1 MTLISLSMPF
11 EGRLFIAILNMAV
24 CAVLFS
30 IRVYHW
36 RIKERE
42 DWKLNAAGLSSILVA
57 LLYCSFVV
65 TSEIR
70 AQLGD
75 TWWCHLSMKLISV
88 TYVIHRILIYLFIIL
103 RLEVVIQSTSFRII
117 DTGKV
122 IIVVSGIFMVVA
134 TMVFSRGIPDQNLN
148 CWFESAEEILAIM
161 YIIDILICVSGTW
174 MFIQPLRLYVRHID
188 DMNVRYM
195 LRKTQIW
202 SIVCLVSTL
211 LVMFTIVVI
220 DGGGVL
226 IAFDCSI
233 TSLGL
238 VMMMSPV
245 THEVLTESN
254 LPSSPGEIVELGAI
268 TNVSPKRELS
278 GLKISYGL
286 KRPSSKYEFS
296 SELFTD
302 MLFLSSPSST

>member
-1 MTLISLSMPF
+1 LKKLVFFENKYYLFYMTLISLSMPF

-103 RLEVVIQSTSFRII
+103 RLEVVIQFTSFRII

-188 DMNVRYM
+188 DMKVRYM
-195 LRKTQIW
+195 LRKMQFW

-238 VMMMSPV
+238 VMMMAPV

-254 LPSSPGEIVELGAI
+254 IPSSPREIVEL
-268 TNVSPKRELS
+268 V
-278 GLKISYGL
+278 
-286 KRPSSKYEFS
+286 
-296 SELFTD
+296 
-302 MLFLSSPSST
+302 